1 MIYFNHNNRTQ
12 IAEAL
17 QLGKGKSTKVR
28 GIRVICFLF
37 FLFIQTSLY
46 AQSVKYDSLITA
58 GIKQI
63 YSLQY
68 AKADSTFYYVQQKYP
83 NQPAGKF
90 FEAMVI
96 WWKIMP
102 DMNNEKYDDILNE
115 KLDGVIDFCDSLL
128 DENEENIEAVFFKGG
143 ALGFK
148 GRLNSLRSEWF
159 DAAMNGKEA
168 LPLVFKAYEI
178 DSTNIDVQLGF
189 GIYNYY
195 AAVIPDKYP
204 MVKPV
209 MFFFPEG
216 NRKKGLEQLIYAAD
230 KSRYA
235 KYEARFMLMNI
246 YYKFEKNYNQALFY
260 CNELVNEFP
269 DNSVFEKYKGRI
281 LIKKNRINDA
291 VNLYK
296 GILKKF
302 DMGLTGYNN
311 PLKRV
316 ALYYIG
322 RNYFNKNIIDSSLIY
337 FSECEILSKQID
349 GEKDTGFRINT
360 IMYVA
365 ECNEK
370 LGNMTTA
377 LKKYEEVL
385 DLDDFR
391 NSHQKAQQQID
402 KIKAAAKL

>member
-1 MIYFNHNNRTQ
+1 MLH
-12 IAEAL
+12 A
-17 QLGKGKSTKVR
+17 GKDNTVGIPK
-28 GIRVICFLF
+28 IRVIRVLF
-37 FLFIQTSLY
+37 FLLLLAFPYSLIAQT
-46 AQSVKYDSLITA
+46 AQYDSLITK

-68 AKADSTFYYVQQKYP
+68 TKADSTFNYLQQKFP
-83 NQPAGKF
+83 NKPAGKF
-90 FEAMVI
+90 FDAMVV
-96 WWKIMP
+96 WWEIMP
-102 DMNNEKYDDILNE
+102 DMNNEKYDDILIE
-115 KLDGVIDFCDSLL
+115 KLDSVIDFCDNIIDR
-128 DENEENIEAVFFKGG
+128 DENNIEAVFFKGG

-209 MFFFPEG
+209 MFFFPKG
-216 NRKKGLEQLIYAAD
+216 NKKKGLEQLIYAAD
-230 KSRYA
+230 KSHYA

-260 CNELVNEFP
+260 CDELLDDFP
-269 DNSVFEKYKGRI
+269 NNSVFEKYKGRI
-281 LIKKNRINDA
+281 LIKQNKMNAA

-296 GILKKF
+296 GILRKY
-302 DMGLTGYNN
+302 DLGLTSYNN
-311 PLKRV
+311 PLKRE
-316 ALYYIG
+316 ALYYVG
-322 RNYFNKNIIDSSLIY
+322 RDFFNRSVFDSSLIY
-337 FSECEILSKQID
+337 FNSCEALSKEID
-349 GEKDTGFRINT
+349 GEKETGFRINA
-360 IMYVA
+360 ILYVA

-370 LGNMTTA
+370 LGNIKTA
-377 LKKYEEVL
+377 LQKYEEVL
-385 DLDDFR
+385 DLDEFR
-391 NSHQKAQQQID
+391 DSHHKAQKHID
-402 KIKAAAKL
+402 KIKAAKKL